1 MMADH
6 ANDHN
11 HEAFLDMCK
20 HGETEKVRMAL
31 VAGVD
36 GNAAGNHGLTAL
48 MMAACRGHLAVVK
61 LLIQRPGFHIRSLE
75 KKFHNSQMSIPSGK

>member
-20 HGETEKVRMAL
+20 RGE

-75 KKFHNSQMSIPSGK
+75 KKFHYSQMSIPSGK